1 VTLELVP
8 PPDSEPDAPD
18 DVQPR
23 TTDAGNA
30 RAFLDASDAYR
41 YVVQWET
48 WLHWTGTHWQR
59 EGAHLSLFNDL
70 LGVIQAEYAAQLDT
84 VTRLRRERIEIAR
97 RGIGTPELDA
107 ATAAL
112 EAAVSVLKFLHAS
125 QNTAKLKSA
134 IEQLKAPLALEMSRL
149 DSDPWLLNCANG
161 TVDLRTA
168 DLRPHAREDFIT
180 QFLPTPFDLH
190 AKAPAWAAFL
200 DQCMKGSHFLTL
212 YLQRLVGYTLTA
224 STQEHLLVF
233 CYGSGANG
241 KSTFLRVLQDL
252 LGPYGCATP
261 RTLLFTSRPG
271 EVHPTELAT
280 LYGMRLGVCSEV
292 GEDAALDEPKV
303 KDLTGGD
310 PISCRRMH
318 ENFWRFAPTHKLWLA
333 GNHKPVIKGTD
344 NGIWRRLRV
353 VPWTVSFA
361 AEAQDKELAAKLRAE
376 LPGILA
382 WAVQGCL
389 EWRRIGV
396 CDPPEV
402 TAATSSYRT
411 QSDALGEFFRSH
423 LVFAPEAKMAA
434 KHLRS
439 LYERWC
445 EDMGH
450 LPAGA
455 RKVGQRLRGA
465 PYNVTESTTR
475 IDGKVVAA
483 WAGVRQLA
491 EFESPQPLLAD
502 QPPPT

>member
-1 VTLELVP
+1 MTLKLAPP
-8 PPDSEPDAPD
+8 PPDSDPNKEP

-30 RAFLDASDAYR
+30 RAFLAAFDSYR

-48 WLHWTGTHWQR
+48 WIHWSGTHWER
-59 EGAHLSLFNDL
+59 EAAPIKIFADMLA
-70 LGVIQAEYAAQLDT
+70 VVQAEYAIQLE
-84 VTRLRRERIEIAR
+84 VVARLRKERIEIAKTS
-97 RGIGTPELDA
+97 GLGTPQLEE
-107 ATAAL
+107 ATAKL
-112 EAAVSVLKFLHAS
+112 EAACVLLKFLHGS
-125 QNTAKLKSA
+125 QNTGKLKSA
-134 IEQLKAPLALEMSRL
+134 IEQLRAPLAIEMSSL
-149 DSDPWLLNCANG
+149 DANPWLLNCVNG

-168 DLRPHAREDFIT
+168 DLRPHAREDYLT
-180 QFLPTPFDLH
+180 QCLPTTFDAN
-190 AKAPAWAAFL
+190 AKCPTWDAFL
-200 DQCMKGSHFLTL
+200 DTCMADNHLLAL

-224 STQEHLLVF
+224 TTQEHLLVF

-361 AEAQDKELAAKLRAE
+361 AEAQDKELPAKLRAE

-382 WAVQGCL
+382 WAVAGCL
-389 EWRRIGV
+389 EWQRIGV
-396 CDPPEV
+396 SDPPAV
-402 TAATSSYRT
+402 TDATSSYRT
-411 QSDALGEFFRSH
+411 QSDAMGEFFRTH
-423 LVFAPEAKMAA
+423 LVFSPEAKMAA

-450 LPAGA
+450 MPAGA
-455 RKVGQRLRGA
+455 RKVGQRLRAA

-475 IDGKVVAA
+475 VDGKVVAA

-491 EFESPQPLLAD
+491 EYEPAAD
-502 QPPPT
+502 PTA